1 MAKKITAK
9 KIMKALADHEVGHI
23 TVNFGSDECPI
34 EVVVKPYL
42 KLGEILALIKEVEEV
57 VFSEDEF
64 GGIQYIPGVE
74 KFACEY
80 AIVEHF
86 TNVELPDNAEDAW
99 AFLRA
104 TGALHSIEH
113 AVGENVYCVERSLRN
128 AINHR
133 KEQLLKK
140 SKLDDVLDSISSL
153 MSAVKEKTDNIDLAQ
168 IMDYLNESNPAL
180 KGELEE
186 FIRAQMA
193 EESPAE

>member
-9 KIMKALADHEVGHI
+9 KIMKALADHEVGQI

-42 KLGEILALIKEVEEV
+42 KLGEILSLIKEVEEV
-57 VFSEDEF
+57 VFSEDEL

-86 TNVELPDNAEDAW
+86 TNIELPDNAEDAW

-104 TGALHSIEH
+104 TGAIHRVEH
-113 AVGENVYCVERSLRN
+113 AVGENVYCVERSLKN

-153 MSAVKEKTDNIDLAQ
+153 VSAVKEKTDDIDLAQ

-180 KGELEE
+180 KGELED

>member
-9 KIMKALADHEVGHI
+9 KIMKALADREAGHI
-23 TVNFGSDECPI
+23 SVNFGSDENPV
-34 EVVVKPYL
+34 EVTVKPYL
-42 KLGEILALIKEVEEV
+42 KLEEILSLIRDVEEV
-57 VFSEDEF
+57 VFPEDEF

-74 KFACEY
+74 EFACEY
-80 AIVEHF
+80 AIVEYF
-86 TNVELPDNAEDAW
+86 TNIELPDNAEDAW
-99 AFLRA
+99 TFLRSTRA
-104 TGALHSIEH
+104 IHKIEH
-113 AVGENVYCVERSLRN
+113 AVGETFYYVERSLRN

-140 SKLDDVLDSISSL
+140 SKLDDVLDGISSL
-153 MSAVKEKTDNIDLAQ
+153 VSAVKEKTDNIDLAQ

-193 EESPAE
+193 EEDPAE

>member
-9 KIMKALADHEVGHI
+9 KIMKTLADYEVGHT

-57 VFSEDEF
+57 VFSEDEI
-64 GGIQYIPGVE
+64 GGVQYIPGVE

-86 TNVELPDNAEDAW
+86 TNIELPSNAEDAW

-104 TGALHSIEH
+104 TGAIHKIEH

-140 SKLDDVLDSISSL
+140 SKFDDVLDSILSL
-153 MSAVKEKTDNIDLAQ
+153 MSAVKENTDNIDLGQ

-186 FIRAQMA
+186 FIRAQMG
-193 EESPAE
+193 EEAPTE